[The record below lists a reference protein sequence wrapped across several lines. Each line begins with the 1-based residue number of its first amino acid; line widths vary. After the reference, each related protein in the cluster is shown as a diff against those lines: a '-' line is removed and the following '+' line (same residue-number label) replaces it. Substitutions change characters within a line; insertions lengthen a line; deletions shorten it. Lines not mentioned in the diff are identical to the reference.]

1 LTGPYDYFKEGLFT
15 RFGEYGW
22 VDPLALL
29 VATAISSAVTLP
41 VDNIRTRIIQ
51 LDKQAE
57 RNRINFTGIMQGI
70 FKAVE
75 I

>member
-41 VDNIRTRIIQ
+41 IDNIRTRMIQ
-51 LDKQAE
+51 LHKQAE
-57 RNRINFTGIMQGI
+57 RNRINFTTISQGI
-70 FKAVE
+70 SKALDV
-75 I
+75 